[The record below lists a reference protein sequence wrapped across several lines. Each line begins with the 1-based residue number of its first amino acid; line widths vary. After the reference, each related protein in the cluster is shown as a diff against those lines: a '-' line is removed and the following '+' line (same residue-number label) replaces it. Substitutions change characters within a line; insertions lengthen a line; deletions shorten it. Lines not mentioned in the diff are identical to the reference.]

1 LREEQRAQ
9 MRKDLAAKR
18 KSANQ
23 VAKKA
28 KGGMA
33 FELVGVPSSLLDDTE
48 EEKAHKKAVEE

>member
-1 LREEQRAQ
+1 

-48 EEKAHKKAVEE
+48 EEKALKKAVEE